1 MCITNI
7 QRLFILNTQLIN
19 PADVDGV
26 LLLTLKGLEEF
37 AEFLVDVAE
46 GLVLLDPLVQF
57 TLDLLH
63 VEESVLVNLLILV
76 VIIVVDHPT
85 LLLHL
90 ELEL

>member
-1 MCITNI
+1 VCITNI

>member
-1 MCITNI
+1 MCITDI
-7 QRLFILNTQLIN
+7 QRLLILNTQLIN
-19 PADVDGV
+19 PADVDRV
-26 LLLTLKGLEEF
+26 LLLALKGLEEL
-37 AEFLVDVAE
+37 AEFLVDVAQS
-46 GLVLLDPLVQF
+46 LVLLDPLVQF

-76 VIIVVDHPT
+76 VVIVVDHPA